1 MQTESHVVIVGGG
14 FSGAAVA
21 IHLLRLAPVG
31 VRVTLLEPREVPGA
45 GVAYST
51 TEPSHRINVPAA
63 RMQLAGEEEGAFDR
77 WYRSQPAFAEDPQA
91 LLEDGAVYPQRGQFG
106 RYVAQRFAEEARASA
121 GRLTHLREQALS
133 IHHGEVVTDSGR
145 RLSADLL
152 VLAISHPPPSLPT
165 LTMPF
170 ATHPALIANPWRAGV
185 LEAIAPEAS
194 VAIVGTGLTMADTVA
209 TLTRLGHRGPITA
222 FSRRGLL
229 SRSNLSGSGD
239 PWPGEYDRG
248 SLRQRLRQIREDIA
262 RAEQQGL
269 AWQVVMDAVRNQGQR
284 IWQGLTGADRQR
296 FLRHLRSYWDVHR
309 YRIAPQVAGVIEQR
323 QRDGSL
329 RVLAARLTALEGD
342 AQRLTLTLALR
353 YGEALRVSADHVILT
368 TGPAHG
374 ALTDSQPLLRQLS
387 QDGLIRADAFGLGLD
402 VDLRSRAIGRE
413 GQANPKLLVSGPA
426 ARARFGELM
435 GLPQVA
441 DHAADVAAEAL
452 QTLGVKQ
459 SVRCPA
465 F

>member
-1 MQTESHVVIVGGG
+1 MQTEPHVAIVGGG

-21 IHLLRLAPVG
+21 IHLLRLAPAG

-77 WYRSQPAFAEDPQA
+77 WYRSQPAFADDPQA

-106 RYVAQRFAEEARASA
+106 RYVAQRFAEEASASG
-121 GRLTHLREQALS
+121 GRLTHLREQALRFKD
-133 IHHGEVVTDSGR
+133 GEIITDGGH
-145 RLSADLL
+145 RLPTDLL
-152 VLAISHPPPSLPT
+152 VLAISHPPPSLPSLAT
-165 LTMPF
+165 PF
-170 ATHPALIANPWRAGV
+170 ATHPALIANPWRTGV
-185 LEAIAPEAS
+185 LDAIAPQAS
-194 VAIVGTGLTMADTVA
+194 VAVMGTGLTMADTIA

-229 SRSNLSGSGD
+229 SRSNLSGSAD
-239 PWPGEYDRG
+239 PWEGEYAHG
-248 SLRQRLRQIREDIA
+248 SLRQRLRQIRRDID
-262 RAEQQGL
+262 RAAERGQ
-269 AWQVVMDAVRNQGQR
+269 AWQVVLDAVRNQGQE
-284 IWQGLTGADRQR
+284 IWQALSVADRQR

-309 YRIAPQVAGVIEQR
+309 YRIAPQVAGILEQR

-329 RVLAARLTALEGD
+329 RVLAARLTALADD
-342 AQRLTLTLALR
+342 AQKLTLTLSPR
-353 YGEALRVSADHVILT
+353 GGEAQWVSVDHFILT

-387 QDGLIRADAFGLGLD
+387 QEGLIRADAFGLGLD
-402 VDLRSRAIGRE
+402 VDRRSRAIGRE
-413 GQANPKLLVSGPA
+413 GRAAPNLLVSGPA

-441 DHAADVAAEAL
+441 DHAAAVAAEAL
-452 QTLGVKQ
+452 LALGIKQ
-459 SVRCPA
+459 SARCPA